1 MFRIISC
8 ITILTQKNRPV
19 CRAVNIREGLRMEL
33 NKISGGDGRGKSYTF
48 RSGEIYHHTP
58 YFYEVMYDHSGDE
71 NSYVYV
77 WRYRRNEES
86 NKEYFAVKAIEL
98 ASYYQYQ

>member
-1 MFRIISC
+1 MK
-8 ITILTQKNRPV
+8 TKEELNALKEEVKTLNKKPH
-19 CRAVNIREGLRMEL
+19 EL
-33 NKISGGDGRGKSYTF
+33 NKTELNKVSGGDGRGKSYTF

-98 ASYYQYQ
+98 ASYFQYQ

>member
-1 MFRIISC
+1 MKAKEELNALKEEVK
-8 ITILTQKNRPV
+8 TLNKEPH
-19 CRAVNIREGLRMEL
+19 EL
-33 NKISGGDGRGKSYTF
+33 NKTELNKVSGGDGRGKSYTF

-98 ASYYQYQ
+98 ASYFQYQ

>member
-1 MFRIISC
+1 MK
-8 ITILTQKNRPV
+8 TKEELNALKEEVKTLNKKP
-19 CRAVNIREGLRMEL
+19 LEL
-33 NKISGGDGRGKSYTF
+33 NKTELNKVSGGDGRGKSYTF

-58 YFYEVMYDHSGDE
+58 YFYEVMYDYSGDE

-77 WRYRRNEES
+77 WRYRRNDES